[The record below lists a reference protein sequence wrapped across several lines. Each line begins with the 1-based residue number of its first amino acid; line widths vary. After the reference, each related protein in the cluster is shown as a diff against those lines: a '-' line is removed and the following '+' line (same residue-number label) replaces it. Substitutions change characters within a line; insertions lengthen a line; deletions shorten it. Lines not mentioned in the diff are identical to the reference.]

1 MLISN
6 TMMTAY
12 YLGWKI
18 ILLRKSKNLS
28 FSGTY
33 KYYLILLPVL
43 FLISNVFSKEI
54 IIEPGENAHE
64 RLQEAMILMEEGD
77 TLLIKSGY
85 YSFEDGLSLD
95 IDGVTVIGEGM
106 DKTILDFK
114 NQQSGA
120 QGLLVT
126 SNKVTLKD
134 FAILDAKGDA
144 LKVIGAMGINMINLR
159 TEWTGGPKSTNGAYG
174 FYPVES
180 EDVLIDGCVAIGAS
194 DAGIYVG
201 QSKNI
206 IVRNSI
212 AQYNVAGIEIE
223 NSYYAD
229 VYNNLASHNTGGILI
244 FDLPDLP
251 QQGGHH
257 IRVFENQSIDND
269 TDNFAPEGNIVGEV
283 PRGTG
288 IIIMA
293 NSDVEV
299 FNNLLSGNG
308 TVNLSIVSYSDETD
322 DPNYY
327 PHPKRIQVHNNTYG
341 PAGFDPDIN
350 TGELAKTL
358 FEISN
363 GNMPDIF
370 WDGVAPLSQLIF
382 GQPEE
387 EKLIISEDPDVT
399 FLTISA
405 IKYMMGFSNSTLTD
419 IDEFQGVINPLQP
432 IDIDGI

>member
-1 MLISN
+1 LSK
-6 TMMTAY
+6 AC
-12 YLGWKI
+12 
-18 ILLRKSKNLS
+18 ILV
-28 FSGTY
+28 
-33 KYYLILLPVL
+33 LILI
-43 FLISNVFSKEI
+43 ISIQSYAKEI
-54 IIEPGENAHE
+54 IISPGENAQE
-64 RLQEAMILMEEGD
+64 KLQEALILMSEGD
-77 TLLIKSGY
+77 TLIMRSGF
-85 YSFEDGLSLD
+85 YSFEDGISLD
-95 IDGVTVIGEGM
+95 VDNVTVIGEGM
-106 DKTILDFK
+106 NETILDFK

-120 QGLLVT
+120 QGFLVT

-144 LKVIGAMGINMINLR
+144 LKVIGSKGINMINLR
-159 TEWTGGPKSTNGAYG
+159 TEWSGGPKSTNGAYG

-180 EDVLIDGCVAIGAS
+180 EDVLIDGCIAIGAS

-257 IRVFENQSIDND
+257 IRVFDNKSIDND

-293 NSDVEV
+293 NSDVEI
-299 FNNLLSGNG
+299 FNNVMSGNG
-308 TVNLSIVSYSDETD
+308 TVNLSVVSYSDKTD

-327 PHPKRIQVHNNTYG
+327 PHPRRIQIHNNTYG
-341 PAGFDPDIN
+341 PGGFDPDIE
-350 TGELAKTL
+350 TGELAKAL
-358 FEISN
+358 YEISN

-370 WDGVAPLSQLIF
+370 WDGVVPISQMIF
-382 GQPEE
+382 GQPNED
-387 EKLIISEDPDVT
+387 KLKMKENSDVS
-399 FLTISA
+399 FLTISPL
-405 IKYMMGFSNSTLTD
+405 KYILGFSNPIKTEKK
-419 IDEFQGVINPLQP
+419 EFTGAINPLEP
-432 IDIDGI
+432 IVINGIQQ

>member
-1 MLISN
+1 MFACVIVVIAANAPAARSR
-6 TMMTAY
+6 
-12 YLGWKI
+12 
-18 ILLRKSKNLS
+18 ILKKVKRNLF
-28 FSGTY
+28 FS
-33 KYYLILLPVL
+33 IPLLL
-43 FLISNVFSKEI
+43 CFNLYSKEVFI
-54 IIEPGENAHE
+54 DPGPYAQE
-64 RLQEAMILMEEGD
+64 RIQEAMILMERGD
-77 TLLIKSGY
+77 TLIIKSGY
-85 YSFEDGLSLD
+85 YEFEDGLSLD
-95 IDGVTVIGEGM
+95 VSDVTVKGEGIEN
-106 DKTILDFK
+106 TILDFK

-126 SNKVTLKD
+126 SDRVTLTD
-134 FAILDAKGDA
+134 FSILDAKGDA
-144 LKVIGAMGINMINLR
+144 LKVNCAKGISMINLK

-212 AQYNVAGIEIE
+212 AQFNVAGIEIE

-229 VYNNLASHNTGGILI
+229 VYNNLASHNTGGILV

-257 IRVFENQSIDND
+257 IRVFDNKSIDND

-293 NSDVEV
+293 NSDVEI
-299 FNNLLSGNG
+299 FNNLISGNG
-308 TVNLSIVSYSDETD
+308 TVNLSIVSYGDETD

-327 PHPKRIQVHNNTYG
+327 PHPKNIQVHGNTYG
-341 PAGFDPDIN
+341 PSGFDPDIE
-350 TGELAKTL
+350 TGDLAKAL
-358 FEISN
+358 FEISG
-363 GNMPDIF
+363 GNMPHLF
-370 WDGVAPLSQLIF
+370 WDGVVPLSQIIF
-382 GQPEE
+382 GQPDD
-387 EKLIISEDPDVT
+387 EKLIIKEENAR
-399 FLTISA
+399 FLTIKP
-405 IKYMMGFSNSTLTD
+405 IKYMLGFSDPTNTNKEDFKGKIS
-419 IDEFQGVINPLQP
+419 PLKE
-432 IDIDGI
+432 IKIETY

>member
-1 MLISN
+1 MIVVIAAS
-6 TMMTAY
+6 APAAQ
-12 YLGWKI
+12 
-18 ILLRKSKNLS
+18 SKNLKKMKRILF
-28 FSGTY
+28 FS
-33 KYYLILLPVL
+33 IP
-43 FLISNVFSKEI
+43 FLTAFNLYAKEVY
-54 IIEPGENAHE
+54 IEPGPNAQE
-64 RLQEAMILMEEGD
+64 RLQEAMILIEEGD
-77 TLLIKSGY
+77 TLIIKSGY
-85 YSFEDGLSLD
+85 YKFEDGLSLD
-95 IDGVTVIGEGM
+95 VDDVTVKGEGI
-106 DKTILDFK
+106 DSTILDFK

-126 SNKVTLKD
+126 SDRVTLSD
-134 FAILDAKGDA
+134 FSILDAKGDA
-144 LKVIGAMGINMINLR
+144 LKVIGAKGINMINLK

-206 IVRNSI
+206 IVRNSV

-229 VYNNLASHNTGGILI
+229 VYNNLASHNTGGILV

-257 IRVFENQSIDND
+257 IRVFDNKSIDND

-293 NSDVEV
+293 NSDVEI
-299 FNNLLSGNG
+299 FNNLMSGNG
-308 TVNLSIVSYSDETD
+308 TVNLSIVSYGDETD

-327 PHPKRIQVHNNTYG
+327 PHPK
-341 PAGFDPDIN
+341 
-350 TGELAKTL
+350 K
-358 FEISN
+358 
-363 GNMPDIF
+363 
-370 WDGVAPLSQLIF
+370 
-382 GQPEE
+382 
-387 EKLIISEDPDVT
+387 
-399 FLTISA
+399 
-405 IKYMMGFSNSTLTD
+405 NSGSWKHLWA
-419 IDEFQGVINPLQP
+419 
-432 IDIDGI
+432 

>member
-1 MLISN
+1 MSK
-6 TMMTAY
+6 AC
-12 YLGWKI
+12 
-18 ILLRKSKNLS
+18 ILV
-28 FSGTY
+28 
-33 KYYLILLPVL
+33 LILI
-43 FLISNVFSKEI
+43 ISIQSYAKEI
-54 IIEPGENAHE
+54 IINPGENAQE
-64 RLQEAMILMEEGD
+64 ELQEALILMSEGD
-77 TLLIKSGY
+77 TLIMRSGF
-85 YSFEDGLSLD
+85 YSFEDGISLD
-95 IDGVTVIGEGM
+95 VDNVTVTGEGM
-106 DKTILDFK
+106 NETILDFK

-120 QGLLVT
+120 QGFLVT

-144 LKVIGAMGINMINLR
+144 LKVIGSKGINMINLR
-159 TEWTGGPKSTNGAYG
+159 SEWTGGPKSTNGAYG

-180 EDVLIDGCVAIGAS
+180 EDVLIDGCIAIGAS

-257 IRVFENQSIDND
+257 IRVFDNKSIDND

-293 NSDVEV
+293 NSDVEI
-299 FNNLLSGNG
+299 FNNVMSGNG
-308 TVNLSIVSYSDETD
+308 TVNLSVVSYSDKTD

-327 PHPKRIQVHNNTYG
+327 PHPRRIQIHNNTYG
-341 PAGFDPDIN
+341 PGGFDPDIE
-350 TGELAKTL
+350 TGELAKAL
-358 FEISN
+358 YEISN

-370 WDGVAPLSQLIF
+370 WDGVVPISQMIF
-382 GQPEE
+382 GQPNED
-387 EKLIISEDPDVT
+387 KLKMKENSDVS
-399 FLTISA
+399 FLTISPL
-405 IKYMMGFSNSTLTD
+405 KYILGFSNPIKTEKK
-419 IDEFQGVINPLQP
+419 EFTGAINPLEP
-432 IDIDGI
+432 IVINSIQ